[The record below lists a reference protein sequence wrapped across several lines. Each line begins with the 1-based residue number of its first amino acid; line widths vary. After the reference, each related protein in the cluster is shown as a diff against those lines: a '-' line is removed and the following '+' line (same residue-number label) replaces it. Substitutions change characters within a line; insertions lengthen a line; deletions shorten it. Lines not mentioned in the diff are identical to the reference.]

1 MTAGASSGA
10 GGSSSGAASGPRQAA
25 SRRRPRI
32 AIVGAGIAGLGAAR
46 ALVDRADV
54 TLFERAPAAGGHV
67 HTVDAAGAAV
77 DLGFIVFSRPSYPR
91 FTALLDE
98 LGVASRPT
106 AMAFSVALPDGDGT
120 FEWSSASPAGW
131 FAQPRNLARARHWRF
146 LADVFALLRAGRA
159 DLGSER
165 TRRATLDEY
174 LHDRRVS
181 ADVRERF
188 VVPLAAA
195 LWSLAPDRCG
205 AFPAETWL
213 RFLHVH
219 GMLRATRPH
228 PWRTVVGGSRT
239 YVRAL
244 VDRLVARGL
253 RLEAATAVKRVDRDP
268 TGVTLHA
275 GCDERRFDRVVLATA
290 ADVSRSLLAAPRP
303 DETAALGAVGSSE
316 NRTVLHGDPTAMPRA
331 PRAWAS
337 WNYVADRD
345 PSQVA
350 VTYWMNR
357 LMGLPDAPPFFV
369 TLNPRRPLA
378 HVHHEVAFRHPRF
391 DFAALAAQAA
401 IPRLQGRD
409 RTYYCGAWTGFGFHE
424 DGLRSGTLAAA
435 RVLAD
440 EGL

>member
-1 MTAGASSGA
+1 MTA
-10 GGSSSGAASGPRQAA
+10 
-25 SRRRPRI
+25 RRPRV
-32 AIVGAGIAGLGAAR
+32 AIIGAGIAGLGAAR
-46 ALVDRADV
+46 ALVDRAHV
-54 TLFERAPAAGGHV
+54 TLFEAAATPGGHV

-91 FTALLDE
+91 FAALLDE

-106 AMAFSVALPDGDGT
+106 AMSFSVALPDGDDT

-131 FAQPRNLARARHWRF
+131 FAQPRNLARPRHWRF
-146 LADVFALLRAGRA
+146 LADVVALLRAGRA
-159 DLGSER
+159 DLGTDR
-165 TRRATLDEY
+165 ARRATLDAY

-213 RFLHVH
+213 RFLHQH

-244 VDRLVARGL
+244 LDRLTARGL
-253 RLEAATAVKRVDRDP
+253 ALELATPVKRLHRDP
-268 TGVTLHA
+268 TGVTVHA
-275 GCDERRFDRVVLATA
+275 GCDERRFDRVIVATA
-290 ADVSRSLLAAPRP
+290 ADRALALLAAPRD
-303 DETAALGAVGSSE
+303 DEHAALGAIQSSE
-316 NRTVLHGDPTAMPRA
+316 NRTVLHGDASVMPRA
-331 PRAWAS
+331 RRAWAS

-345 PSQVA
+345 RTQVA
-350 VTYWMNR
+350 VTYWMNH
-357 LMGLPDAPPFFV
+357 LMGLPAAPPFFV
-369 TLNPRRPLA
+369 TLNPRGPLA
-378 HVHHEVAFRHPRF
+378 GVLASVPFRHPQL
-391 DFAALAAQAA
+391 DFAALDAQAA

-424 DGLRSGTLAAA
+424 DGLRSGLAAA
-435 RVLAD
+435 ARLLAD
-440 EGL
+440 EGA